1 MNKHRHRFTIFS
13 ILFTIALG
21 CIHVANKI
29 IIASSSLKK
38 SLPDEH
44 DLYQW
49 KFGKIFYTKKGS
61 GRPLLL
67 VHNLQPGSSS
77 CEWKKIQT
85 ALSKKYEV
93 YALDLLGCGGSDKPK
108 ITYTNYLYVQLLCD
122 FTKNVIGKKT
132 DVIASGYSGSFSLM
146 ACRNDE
152 DIFNKIILVNPPS
165 FKELNEIPTKNSQM
179 QKFILEMPIIGTMIY
194 NILMCRQNIDHVFV
208 ENLFFNPFRLDPDF
222 VDLYYENAHAD
233 NCGSKYLYASRV
245 GKYTNINII
254 NCIRETDRSIYIIEG
269 DYEKDGENILQAYT
283 GHNPSIETFS
293 IQHAKH
299 FPHIEN
305 PEDFIKQTDIFLDQS
320 IL

>member
-1 MNKHRHRFTIFS
+1 MNKHRHRFSIFS

-21 CIHVANKI
+21 CIHVTNKI
-29 IIASSSLKK
+29 IIASASLKK
-38 SLPDEH
+38 SLPDGH

-67 VHNLQPGSSS
+67 VHDLQPGSSS

-93 YALDLLGCGGSDKPK
+93 YALDLLGCGESDKPK

-165 FKELNEIPTKNSQM
+165 FKELNEIPTKNSQI

-194 NILMCRQNIDHVFV
+194 
-208 ENLFFNPFRLDPDF
+208 
-222 VDLYYENAHAD
+222 YENAHAD
-233 NCGSKYLYASRV
+233 NCSSKYLYASRV

-283 GHNPSIETFS
+283 DHNPSIETFS